1 MSKKLRVFAM
11 IVAMALAF
19 VAFAGVAVADE
30 AKTIGIAIYS
40 MGADSCVA
48 LVEEARAA
56 AAELGFEIK
65 LLDANADP
73 SVQADQMATFISEGV
88 DAIILNPT
96 DTTSLIP
103 SIQAAI
109 DAGIPVVCVGMEM
122 DADAMK
128 LFLFFGGADDYL
140 TAKIGCMWIAENLD
154 GKDAQV
160 AIITGPAG
168 TDPTNKAIQAYTE
181 ALEGTDIVDLGAYD
195 GQFDTAK
202 ALSITEDLLVQHPD
216 IDAIYCQDHV
226 MAAGAAEA
234 VADAG
239 MDGEVAIVAAIGM
252 PNYLSYI
259 EDGLITIGAYVPLYK
274 AGYFAVMS
282 LGDYF
287 ENNTVEFAAKY
298 YVTPVITTV
307 ENVDEVPGLVFEFEA
322 SE

>member
-1 MSKKLRVFAM
+1 MSQKLRVFAV
-11 IVAMALAF
+11 ILAMVLAL
-19 VAFAGVAVADE
+19 VAFASVAVADE

-56 AAELGFEIK
+56 AAKLGYEIK

-73 SVQADQMATFISEGV
+73 SVQADQMATFVSEGV

-122 DADAMK
+122 APDAMK
-128 LFLFFGGADDYL
+128 LFLFFAGADDYL

-168 TDPTNKAIQAYTE
+168 TDPTNKAIKAYTE

-202 ALSITEDLLVQHPD
+202 ALAITEDLLVQHPE

-239 MDGEVAIVAAIGM
+239 MEGKVAIVAAIGM

-259 EDGLITIGAYVPLYK
+259 KDGLITIGAYVPLYK

-282 LGDYF
+282 LGKYF
-287 ENNTVEFAAKY
+287 EDNTIEFAAKY

-322 SE
+322 AE